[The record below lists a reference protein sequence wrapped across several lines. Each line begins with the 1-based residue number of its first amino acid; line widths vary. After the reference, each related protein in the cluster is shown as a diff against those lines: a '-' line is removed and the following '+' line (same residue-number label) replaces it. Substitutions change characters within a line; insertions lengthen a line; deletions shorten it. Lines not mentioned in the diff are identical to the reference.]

1 MADHFSKVLDYLA
14 ELGFHPMFADAEK
27 QLCVV
32 NDEKRGIVGLV
43 IDCEDPI
50 LVVEQKIF
58 NAPNLSKEA
67 AVRLLQMNRT
77 LVHGALCLDEGGR
90 NVIFRDTLRLDTL
103 DLAELQGT
111 LESLA
116 LALAEHSAEL
126 LQFARSK

>member
-14 ELGFHPMFADAEK
+14 ELGLHPMFADAEK

-50 LVVEQKIF
+50 LVVEQKIL
-58 NAPNLSKEA
+58 NAPNLTKEA

-77 LVHGALCLDEGGR
+77 IVHGAFCLDESGK

-126 LQFARSK
+126 LKFARSK